1 MAKTRAKAK
10 KPTKPK
16 LNKRQTDFV
25 NAYLGEANGCATD
38 AAELAGYKGER
49 PTLAQVGSENLRKP
63 EIQKLI
69 QERLATSPLALSRG
83 RVLALLAECAEGGWG
98 EPQEDQ
104 NGEKVVTLT
113 KASDR
118 LKALELFGKY
128 HGLFKDRVEHTGK
141 DGKPIEVQ
149 TQQGPDLTRLS
160 PEQLREYKR
169 CMAQAVE
176 ALKPKEDDDA

>member
-1 MAKTRAKAK
+1 MPKAKAR
-10 KPTKPK
+10 KPTKAK

-25 NAYLGEANGCATD
+25 NAYLGEAKGCATD
-38 AAELAGYKGER
+38 AAEMAGYKGKR

-83 RVLALLAECAEGGWG
+83 RVLALLAECAQGDWG
-98 EPQEDQ
+98 EPQVNES
-104 NGEKVVTLT
+104 GEKVVTLT

-149 TQQGPDLTRLS
+149 TQQGPDLTQLS

-176 ALKPKEDDDA
+176 ALKPNEDDEG